1 LFTHPSYLLIKLT
14 LIIPMCLLTMS
25 NSLLQSAKEVILTEA
40 KAVTMLADSLNQNF
54 VDACQLIQNC
64 TGKVVLIGMGKSGHI
79 AGKIAATLASTGTP
93 AFAVHPGEAGHG
105 DLGMITQKDVVI
117 AISYS
122 GESDEIMTLI
132 PIIKRLGVLIISMT
146 GNANSSIGQISDVH
160 LDVSVDKEACP
171 HNLAPTSSTT
181 VALVM
186 GDALAISLLT
196 NKGFSV
202 DDFARSHPS
211 GALARR
217 LLNYFITIIK
227 TGDDITIVSADKKL
241 IDTLLVMSQKALG
254 MVLITDNNTLKG
266 IFTDGDLRRVLE
278 THPNLQSLTIGEVM
292 TPNCQTISK
301 DKPAMVAVQMMDE
314 LNLNSLP
321 VVDDNNQVLGAI
333 NTHTLMQ
340 AKII

>member
-1 LFTHPSYLLIKLT
+1 MY
-14 LIIPMCLLTMS
+14 LLTMS
-25 NSLLQSAKEVILTEA
+25 NSLLQSAKNVILTEA
-40 KAVTMLADSLNQNF
+40 KAVTMLADSLDQNF
-54 VDACQLIQNC
+54 IDACQLIQNC

-79 AGKIAATLASTGTP
+79 ASKIAATLASTGTP

-105 DLGMITQKDVVI
+105 DLGMITQEDVVI
-117 AISYS
+117 TISYS

-132 PIIKRLGVLIISMT
+132 PIIKHLGVFIIGMT
-146 GNANSSIGQISDVH
+146 GNVNSSISKISDVH
-160 LDVSVDKEACP
+160 LDVNVEKEACP

-211 GALARR
+211 GALGRR
-217 LLNYFITIIK
+217 LLTFVSTIMK
-227 TGDDITIVSADKKL
+227 TGNDIPMVSADIKL
-241 IDTLLVMSQKALG
+241 LNALLVMSQKTLG

-278 THPNLQSLTIGEVM
+278 THPNIQTLTIGEVM
-292 TPNCQTISK
+292 THNCQSISA
-301 DKPAMVAVQMMDE
+301 DKPAIAAVQMMDKF
-314 LNLNSLP
+314 NLNSLP
-321 VVDDNNQVLGAI
+321 VVDDNNQILGAI

>member
-1 LFTHPSYLLIKLT
+1 
-14 LIIPMCLLTMS
+14 MCLLTMS

-40 KAVTMLADSLNQNF
+40 QAVTMLADSLNQNF

-217 LLNYFITIIK
+217 LLTFVSTIMK
-227 TGDDITIVSADKKL
+227 TGDDIPIVSADTKL
-241 IDTLLVMSQKALG
+241 LDTLLVMSQKALG

-278 THPNLQSLTIGEVM
+278 TRPNLQSLTIGEVM

-301 DKPAMVAVQMMDE
+301 DKPAMVAVQIMDE